1 MVDVAYAAD
10 FISSARVMGG
20 FNLFSGI
27 ERFKGIYLPIAH
39 ISTLF
44 LRERETLIYKMH
56 KKWYNL

>member
-1 MVDVAYAAD
+1 MGDAAYAAD
-10 FISSARVMGG
+10 SIGSVGVMGG

-27 ERFKGIYLPIAH
+27 ERFKSIYLPMAH

-56 KKWYNL
+56 KKWYNF